1 MTQIKPGDKQ
11 TGTETFV
18 VSLTRGSARWR
29 DGRYDQLNNFIKLHV
44 VTLGQNQK

>member
-1 MTQIKPGDKQ
+1 MTEIKPGDKQ

-18 VSLTRGSARWR
+18 VCLTQASACWR
-29 DGRYDQLNNFIKLHV
+29 NGRYDQLNNFIKCHI

>member
-18 VSLTRGSARWR
+18 VGLTQASAHWR
-29 DGRYDQLNNFIKLHV
+29 DGRYDQLNNFIKLHIV
-44 VTLGQNQK
+44 SLGQNQK